1 MFESNDHLE
10 QYALN
15 LTKVF
20 HVESHGK
27 ISPKKNF
34 VASCLAKAMV
44 GKPEGYNINTLK
56 AELKSKSLSESV
68 QVSTD
73 SSQNHPEIL
82 FNEQLMCDLSAF
94 IDTDLF
100 FERLLVAIDKTVEGE
115 LDERIYD
122 LLNEDGELFEWCSER
137 LAFTESDT
145 NYYRVYDSMYGDVLT
160 DYINTATENRTYD
173 PEMSFSRYRIM
184 VNKSAYSEVLKDK
197 LFVWLEFLAT
207 DFNDEL
213 DESFPTEKIRA
224 LHELEDGFQD
234 EQGEAINDL
243 LKQHLKTNSASL
255 YVSYN

>member
-27 ISPKKNF
+27 FSPKKNF
-34 VASCLAKAMV
+34 VASCLAKAML

-56 AELKSKSLSESV
+56 AELKNKSLSEPV

-73 SSQNHPEIL
+73 TSQNHPEIL
-82 FNEQLMCDLSAF
+82 FNEHLMSDLNAF
-94 IDTDLF
+94 IDTDFF
-100 FERLLVAIDKTVEGE
+100 FERLLVAIEKSVEGE

-145 NYYRVYDSMYGDVLT
+145 DYYRVYDSMYGDVLT
-160 DYINTATENRTYD
+160 DYIHTAAVNRTYD
-173 PEMSFSRYRIM
+173 PEMSFTRYRIM
-184 VNKSAYSEVLKDK
+184 VNKAAYSEVLKDK
-197 LFVWLEFLAT
+197 LLEWLEFLTT
-207 DFNDEL
+207 DLNDEL

-224 LHELEDGFQD
+224 LHELEGGFQD
-234 EQGEAINDL
+234 EQGETIAEL
-243 LKQHLKTNSASL
+243 LKQHLKANSASL